1 MVNFDKN
8 DLRSIGHIFGS
19 YIDRKFGECNG
30 TLDAV
35 LVELNMEYEYF
46 TDLHKKIEDLGEIS
60 ETEFIE
66 MTTLLQRLSTFNKVI
81 NEVLD
86 EADVD
91 MSGEYFDEM
100 LNNMKMMIKN
110 GKFTQMETTENA
122 DEELYSFKL
131 TGKFY
136 IASHLKPVFG
146 KGNRQNTVIGFE
158 LPDGRMAKLIV
169 GLELATKV
177 NSEFDD
183 YTYITSHQEMKIL
196 GFGCLN
202 YSMTSFEKK

>member
-30 TLDAV
+30 TLDAA

-60 ETEFIE
+60 ETESEVVEISETEFIE

-81 NEVLD
+81 KEVLD

-110 GKFTQMETTENA
+110 GKFTQMQTTENTA
-122 DEELYSFKL
+122 ILY
-131 TGKFY
+131 
-136 IASHLKPVFG
+136 
-146 KGNRQNTVIGFE
+146 NT
-158 LPDGRMAKLIV
+158 
-169 GLELATKV
+169 
-177 NSEFDD
+177 
-183 YTYITSHQEMKIL
+183 
-196 GFGCLN
+196 
-202 YSMTSFEKK
+202 

>member
-46 TDLHKKIEDLGEIS
+46 TDLHKKIEALGEISETESEVVEIS

-100 LNNMKMMIKN
+100 LNNMKIR
-110 GKFTQMETTENA
+110 
-122 DEELYSFKL
+122 S
-131 TGKFY
+131 
-136 IASHLKPVFG
+136 I
-146 KGNRQNTVIGFE
+146 
-158 LPDGRMAKLIV
+158 
-169 GLELATKV
+169 
-177 NSEFDD
+177 
-183 YTYITSHQEMKIL
+183 
-196 GFGCLN
+196 
-202 YSMTSFEKK
+202 

>member
-8 DLRSIGHIFGS
+8 NLRSIGHIFGS

-131 TGKFY
+131 TGEFY
-136 IASHLKPVFG
+136 IASHLKPIFG
-146 KGNRQNTVIGFE
+146 RQNTVIGFE

-183 YTYITSHQEMKIL
+183 YTYITSHQAMDQL
-196 GFGCLN
+196 GFGCLD
-202 YSMTSFEKK
+202 YHVTSFIKNS

>member
-35 LVELNMEYEYF
+35 LAELNMEYKYF
-46 TDLHKKIEDLGEIS
+46 TDLHKKIEALGEIS

-100 LNNMKMMIKN
+100 LNNMKIRC
-110 GKFTQMETTENA
+110 Q
-122 DEELYSFKL
+122 
-131 TGKFY
+131 
-136 IASHLKPVFG
+136 
-146 KGNRQNTVIGFE
+146 FE
-158 LPDGRMAKLIV
+158 WYRW
-169 GLELATKV
+169 
-177 NSEFDD
+177 
-183 YTYITSHQEMKIL
+183 L
-196 GFGCLN
+196 GW
-202 YSMTSFEKK
+202 